1 MSSKVV
7 NASFLPASFGNTLAC
22 YTAAVPQS
30 KGVNGVS
37 SAVSSSASSNLKSKG
52 KGRAKQQATTDRDDE
67 VRFIEFDQFPASR
80 RAVRSSMCTLW

>member
-30 KGVNGVS
+30 KSVS
-37 SAVSSSASSNLKSKG
+37 DSGAASSSASSNIKSKG

-67 VRFIEFDQFPASR
+67 VRFIEFDNFPASR
-80 RAVRSSMCTLW
+80 RAVRSSVCTL